1 MMMGPD
7 PMMRTRWMS
16 LRRGISLWHNAAL
29 AAIGFDRVG
38 QVGNL
43 RRIGNPPGLCR
54 KMLRADCQSA
64 AGYQPAPHESDQ
76 PRSFTAK
83 ILHKLHEVIEQVMRI
98 VGPRRGLRMILD
110 AEHRLATVPES
121 FQRLIVQVDVRQ
133 VHFTMVERIGI
144 HREAVIVRGDLH
156 LLRHLIQHGMIRAA
170 VPELQLVSFAAHRE
184 TKNLMTKAN
193 AEDGFFTNE
202 ISNLSSLILQRLR
215 ITRTI

>member
-64 AGYQPAPHESDQ
+64 AGYQPAPHESDR

-83 ILHKLHEVIEQVMRI
+83 IFHKFHEVVKEVMRI
-98 VGPRRGLRMILD
+98 VWPGRSLRMILD
-110 AEHRLATVPES
+110 AEHRFTAMPES

-133 VHFTMVERIGI
+133 LHFTLVERIGI
-144 HREAVIVRGDLH
+144 HREAMIVGSDLH
-156 LLRHLIQHGMIRAA
+156 LLRHLIQNGMIRAA
-170 VPELQLVSFAAHRE
+170 VPE
-184 TKNLMTKAN
+184 
-193 AEDGFFTNE
+193 
-202 ISNLSSLILQRLR
+202 
-215 ITRTI
+215 